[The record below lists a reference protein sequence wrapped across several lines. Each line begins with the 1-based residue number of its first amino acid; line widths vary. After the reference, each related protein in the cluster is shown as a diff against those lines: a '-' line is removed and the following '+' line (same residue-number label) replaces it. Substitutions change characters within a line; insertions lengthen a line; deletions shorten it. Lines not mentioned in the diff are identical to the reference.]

1 MKHAILTG
9 ALVAVT
15 GLAGAAAA
23 QEYTFR
29 WQSSDPAGN
38 PNFIFQQGWTETV
51 KEMTGGRVA
60 IDLMPVGSIVDYKET
75 PEAIAAGILDGHIT
89 DTSYFAG
96 KDPAFGLIANPVG
109 AYGDPQQMIDF
120 VETGGGKELMD
131 ELLNPY
137 GLKFIGV
144 STPGLEAFVSTVP
157 LDGVDDLKGVKV
169 RSPEGMIANV
179 FAKAGAA
186 PVNLPASE
194 VYTSLDK
201 KVIDAAD
208 YSVFSV
214 NQELGMNEIAPHPV
228 YPGFHSL
235 PLIEV
240 SMNLDKWNAL
250 PADLQEAMIASV
262 KVFQQTQ
269 INELKARDLAAV
281 EAAKASGNVTV
292 HNWSD
297 EERAKFRAIA
307 RGEWEQV
314 AARSEMSRKVF
325 DTLNAYLVGKGLV
338 Q

>member
-1 MKHAILTG
+1 MRTRLA
-9 ALVAVT
+9 
-15 GLAGAAAA
+15 AGACAVALIAGTASA
-23 QEYTFR
+23 QEFTFR

-51 KEMTGGRVA
+51 KEMTNGRIA

-75 PEAIAAGILDGHIT
+75 PEAIASGILDGHIT

-109 AYGDPQQMIDF
+109 AWSDPAQMIDF
-120 VETGGGKELMD
+120 VENGGGKELMN

-137 GLKFIGV
+137 GLQFIGV
-144 STPGLEAFVSTVP
+144 STPGLEAFVSAVP
-157 LDGVDDLKGVKV
+157 LDGVDDLAGVKI

-179 FAKAGAA
+179 FAAAGAA
-186 PVNLPASE
+186 PVNLPSSE

-240 SMNLDKWNAL
+240 SMNKEKWDAL
-250 PADLQEAMIASV
+250 PADLQEAMTASV
-262 KVFQQTQ
+262 KEFQQTQ
-269 INELKARDLAAV
+269 INTLKERDLAAV
-281 EAAKASGNVTV
+281 ETATASGTITV

-297 EERAKFRAIA
+297 EERAKFRTIA
-307 RGEWEQV
+307 RAEWEKV
-314 AARSEMSRKVF
+314 AAGSDMAGKVYEA
-325 DTLNAYLVGKGLV
+325 LNAYLTENGML